1 MMRHFLEVEQF
12 RPEEFLGLAERGL
25 EIKNGASLNKNGM
38 SIVNMFFESS
48 TRTKMSFEVAEKLLD
63 FHVYNFDVTTSA
75 VNKGESLYDS
85 ILTMKALGMNIAVIR
100 HQNNHYYKDL
110 LDIGISIVNAGS
122 GSSEHPS
129 QCLLDLMTIVE
140 EFGEVKGRKIAIV
153 GDLKHSRVAR
163 SNAKILH
170 ELGATIYFCSPEEY
184 YDKEYEKYGTYK
196 NIDEII
202 AEVDVLMMLRTQF
215 ERHKNEAR
223 HIDTEAA
230 YLRDYGLNQKRYGLL
245 QDEAIVMHPAPVNRD
260 VEIESSLVESEKS
273 RIVRQMENGVF
284 ARMAILEWVKG
295 AA

>member
-1 MMRHFLEVEQF
+1 MRHFLEVEQF
-12 RPEEFLGLAERGL
+12 KSEEFIGLAERGI
-25 EIKNGASLNKNGM
+25 EIKNGASLNKNGK

-48 TRTKMSFEVAEKLLD
+48 TRTKMSFEVAEKQMD
-63 FHVYNFDVTTSA
+63 FHTYNFDVTTSA

-85 ILTMKALGMNIAVIR
+85 ILTMKALGMDIAVIR
-100 HQNNHYYKDL
+100 HQNNAYYKDL

-122 GSSEHPS
+122 GSGEHPS

-140 EFGEVKGRKIAIV
+140 EFGSIQGRKIAIV

-170 ELGATIYFCSPEEY
+170 ELGATLYFCSPEEY
-184 YDKEYEKYGTYK
+184 YDDDFENYGTYK
-196 NIDEII
+196 NIDEVIS
-202 AEVDVLMMLRTQF
+202 EVDVLMMLRIQF
-215 ERHKNEAR
+215 ERHTSKAR
-223 HIDTEAA
+223 YIDTEAA
-230 YLRDYGLNQKRYGLL
+230 YLRDYGLNQKRYQQLKK
-245 QDEAIVMHPAPVNRD
+245 DSIIMHPAPVNRD

-295 AA
+295 E

>member
-1 MMRHFLEVEQF
+1 MRHFLEVEQF
-12 RPEEFLGLAERGL
+12 KSEEFIGLAERGI
-25 EIKNGASLNKNGM
+25 EIKNGASLNKNGK

-48 TRTKMSFEVAEKLLD
+48 TRTKMSFEVAEKQMD
-63 FHVYNFDVTTSA
+63 FHTYNFDVTTSA

-85 ILTMKALGMNIAVIR
+85 ILTMKALGMDIAVIR
-100 HQNNHYYKDL
+100 HQNNAYYKDL

-122 GSSEHPS
+122 GSGEHPS

-140 EFGEVKGRKIAIV
+140 EFGSIQGRKIAIV

-170 ELGATIYFCSPEEY
+170 ELGATLYFCSPEEY
-184 YDKEYEKYGTYK
+184 YDDDFENYGTYQM
-196 NIDEII
+196 IDEVIS
-202 AEVDVLMMLRTQF
+202 EVDVLMMLRIQF
-215 ERHKNEAR
+215 ERHTSKAR
-223 HIDTEAA
+223 YIDTEAA
-230 YLRDYGLNQKRYGLL
+230 YLRDYGLNQKRYQQLKK
-245 QDEAIVMHPAPVNRD
+245 DSFIMHPAPVNRD

-295 AA
+295 E

>member
-1 MMRHFLEVEQF
+1 MRHFLEVEQF
-12 RPEEFLGLAERGL
+12 KSEEFIGLAERGI
-25 EIKNGASLNKNGM
+25 EIKNGASLNKNGK

-48 TRTKMSFEVAEKLLD
+48 TRTKMSFEVAEKQMD
-63 FHVYNFDVTTSA
+63 FHTYNFDVTTSA

-85 ILTMKALGMNIAVIR
+85 ILTMKALGMDIAVIR
-100 HQNNHYYKDL
+100 HQNNAYYKDL

-122 GSSEHPS
+122 GSGEHPS

-140 EFGEVKGRKIAIV
+140 EFGSIQGRKIAIV

-170 ELGATIYFCSPEEY
+170 ELGATLYFCSPEEY
-184 YDKEYEKYGTYK
+184 YDDDFENYGTYQM
-196 NIDEII
+196 IDEVIS
-202 AEVDVLMMLRTQF
+202 EVDVLMMLRIQF
-215 ERHKNEAR
+215 ERHTSKAR
-223 HIDTEAA
+223 YIDTEAA
-230 YLRDYGLNQKRYGLL
+230 YLRDYGLNQKRYQQLKK
-245 QDEAIVMHPAPVNRD
+245 DAIIMHPAPVNRD

-295 AA
+295 E

>member
-1 MMRHFLEVEQF
+1 MRHFLEVEQF
-12 RPEEFLGLAERGL
+12 KSEEFIGLAERGI
-25 EIKNGASLNKNGM
+25 EIKNGASLNKNGK

-48 TRTKMSFEVAEKLLD
+48 TRTKMSFEVAEKQMD
-63 FHVYNFDVTTSA
+63 FHTYNFDVTTSA

-85 ILTMKALGMNIAVIR
+85 ILTMKALGMDIAVIR
-100 HQNNHYYKDL
+100 HQNNAYYKDL

-122 GSSEHPS
+122 GSGEHPS

-140 EFGEVKGRKIAIV
+140 EFGSIQGRKIAIV

-170 ELGATIYFCSPEEY
+170 ELGATLYFCSPEEY
-184 YDKEYEKYGTYK
+184 YDDDFENYGTYQM
-196 NIDEII
+196 IDEVIS
-202 AEVDVLMMLRTQF
+202 EVDVLMMLRIQF
-215 ERHKNEAR
+215 ERHTSKAR
-223 HIDTEAA
+223 YIDTEAA
-230 YLRDYGLNQKRYGLL
+230 YLRDYGLNQKRYQQLKK
-245 QDEAIVMHPAPVNRD
+245 DSIIMHPAPVNRD

-295 AA
+295 E

>member
-1 MMRHFLEVEQF
+1 MRHFLEVEQF
-12 RPEEFLGLAERGL
+12 RPEEFIGLAERGI

-48 TRTKMSFEVAEKLLD
+48 TRTKMSFEVAEKQMD
-63 FHVYNFDVTTSA
+63 FHTYNFDVTTSA

-100 HQNNHYYKDL
+100 HQNNNYYKDL

-122 GSSEHPS
+122 GSGEHPS
-129 QCLLDLMTIVE
+129 QCLLDMMTIVE

-184 YDKEYEKYGTYK
+184 YDKEFEKYGTYR
-196 NIDEII
+196 NIDEVIS
-202 AEVDVLMMLRTQF
+202 EVDVLMMLRIQF
-215 ERHKNEAR
+215 ERHRNEAR

-230 YLRDYGLNQKRYGLL
+230 YLRDYGLNQKRYHQLK
-245 QDEAIVMHPAPVNRD
+245 EHAIVMHPAPVNRD

-295 AA
+295 E